1 MTPELLAILAYL
13 GTTGASAAIN
23 VKNSLDV
30 KTKMESKNDI
40 VIKKYNKLSTGKK
53 ILSNFW
59 NVFNTLCPIYNI
71 FHSVKH
77 ITDGK
82 EWLYLEW
89 KRDTLNS
96 DIYSN
101 VNVEEDKPEI
111 TQKVKKINPSINK
124 FKVKPTIPSEYK
136 QLNVKPTIS
145 NNKTIEFLY
154 NLYGNEY
161 NKYNVL
167 LNSGTATREE
177 LNLQA
182 KKVQIATDKYY
193 DALYGR
199 NNTSDVNSYYMSRR
213 LK

>member
-13 GTTGASAAIN
+13 GTTGVSAAIN
-23 VKNSLDV
+23 VKNSLDI

-124 FKVKPTIPSEYK
+124 FKVKPTI
-136 QLNVKPTIS
+136 S

-161 NKYNVL
+161 NKYNAL